1 MRVLTVDNIAIDFA
15 TDDGQIRVIDQLS
28 FKLNKGE
35 ILGIVG
41 ESGCG
46 KSVTA
51 MSLLKLLPQPAAK
64 YQSGTVRYNDTDL
77 WSLPLE
83 QMKQY
88 RGKKIAMIFQEPMT
102 ALNPVYTIGKQLAEI
117 YQLHFPAK
125 SSQQILQAS
134 CDILHQVGIAEAE
147 QRLTEYPHQLS
158 GGMRQRVMIAMAL
171 ACEPDI
177 LIADEPTTALD
188 VTIQAQILALITD
201 LQQQRDLSVI
211 FITHDL
217 GVIAQLCDRVMVM
230 YAGRMVETA
239 DVFALFEQPK
249 HPYTQGLLNALPRLT
264 DHPKTKLNTIEGI
277 VPAIAD
283 LGHGCRFADRC
294 DFATKQCQI
303 KPETTGEQHQY
314 ACWHP
319 LNSEQR

>member
-88 RGKKIAMIFQEPMT
+88 RGKK
-102 ALNPVYTIGKQLAEI
+102 NR
-117 YQLHFPAK
+117 H
-125 SSQQILQAS
+125 
-134 CDILHQVGIAEAE
+134 D
-147 QRLTEYPHQLS
+147 LS
-158 GGMRQRVMIAMAL
+158 GANDGT
-171 ACEPDI
+171 EPGI
-177 LIADEPTTALD
+177 YHWQ
-188 VTIQAQILALITD
+188 TIS
-201 LQQQRDLSVI
+201 RDLSAA
-211 FITHDL
+211 F
-217 GVIAQLCDRVMVM
+217 
-230 YAGRMVETA
+230 
-239 DVFALFEQPK
+239 
-249 HPYTQGLLNALPRLT
+249 PR
-264 DHPKTKLNTIEGI
+264 
-277 VPAIAD
+277 
-283 LGHGCRFADRC
+283 
-294 DFATKQCQI
+294 
-303 KPETTGEQHQY
+303 
-314 ACWHP
+314 
-319 LNSEQR
+319 